1 MTENCSRLIFILG
14 EHSGRSQQASQPQR
28 DPRTRHKRPCLWR
41 CGNDGWAQNLK
52 KISWLEYLKRITFR
66 QLFRLCKH
74 VVYTAR
80 RSFIF
85 IFLLFWKSRSL
96 KQQQRCAS
104 KHTALYHSLYIRK
117 DWKNWANWRKCAARF
132 RRIWFIVLSSK
143 YMNKSAAGFILGES
157 LQVNGS
163 QLPTY
168 TTSKA
173 VYHVC

>member
-1 MTENCSRLIFILG
+1 MENYGKKKLKRHTESKCLRGLSACIRSLMTENCSRLIFILG

-28 DPRTRHKRPCLWR
+28 DPRTRHKRPCLSR

-96 KQQQRCAS
+96 KQQQHCAS

-132 RRIWFIVLSSK
+132 RRIWFIV
-143 YMNKSAAGFILGES
+143 
-157 LQVNGS
+157 
-163 QLPTY
+163 
-168 TTSKA
+168 
-173 VYHVC
+173 